1 MVINFNFALSC
12 TATILGIGGA
22 LLNIYKFKWAF
33 IIWNIGNLILIY
45 KAIDAKDYPNM
56 ILFIFYFIINI
67 KGFIKWKNDER
78 KEHK

>member
-1 MVINFNFALSC
+1 MIFTFNFVLSC
-12 TATILGIGGA
+12 VATILGICGA
-22 LLNIYKFKWAF
+22 LLNVYKFKWAF

-45 KAIDAKDYPNM
+45 KAIEIKDYPNM

-67 KGFIKWKNDER
+67 KGFIKWKNDE